1 MGKDG
6 AHPSR
11 MPILHDC
18 VKPQQRHIPA
28 CADRGMWWR
37 RARAYRF
44 GCRIASIGSRLWSI
58 LSDCRR
64 NVDGTWLLGKQIFP
78 ENCQLLRLVATF
90 VKWTLLSHPFLSPCP
105 AKVCS
110 SKQASEER
118 LWPSGIKKYIIVAIC
133 LKMPIQ
139 WPTRNHML
147 LTVLPWKMLL
157 SPAVSLQLLG
167 SLLGFVLWTSWL
179 DTLVSL
185 ALWHLGCVFWAYDHP
200 NVQFNEWN
208 SMMGNQMSNSMMGND
223 GCKGIKILELPTN

>member
-1 MGKDG
+1 MIIGEADFSG
-6 AHPSR
+6 TLPVAPTSSHICEVNVVEPSFSFT
-11 MPILHDC
+11 MPC
-18 VKPQQRHIPA
+18 QSVFEQA
-28 CADRGMWWR
+28 GVR
-37 RARAYRF
+37 RA
-44 GCRIASIGSRLWSI
+44 
-58 LSDCRR
+58 
-64 NVDGTWLLGKQIFP
+64 
-78 ENCQLLRLVATF
+78 
-90 VKWTLLSHPFLSPCP
+90 TLTEWNQKIYNL
-105 AKVCS
+105 
-110 SKQASEER
+110 
-118 LWPSGIKKYIIVAIC
+118 IC

-147 LTVLPWKMLL
+147 LTILPWKMLL

-185 ALWHLGCVFWAYDHP
+185 ALWHLGSVFWAYDHP